1 MFSEAIKSY
10 SAAKFQSAL
19 QSMPVLI
26 RKRIEHGVSR
36 AYGDLKLCLE
46 YLYGTLPYT
55 DAVTVPFVEMEREAA
70 HSLRVFQENIWN
82 QVIPEDIFFHFIRDA

>member
-10 SAAKFQSAL
+10 SAAKYQRAL

-26 RKRIEHGVSR
+26 HKRIEHGVSR

-70 HSLRVFQENIWN
+70 HSLRVFQENIYE
-82 QVIPEDIFFHFIRDA
+82 VR